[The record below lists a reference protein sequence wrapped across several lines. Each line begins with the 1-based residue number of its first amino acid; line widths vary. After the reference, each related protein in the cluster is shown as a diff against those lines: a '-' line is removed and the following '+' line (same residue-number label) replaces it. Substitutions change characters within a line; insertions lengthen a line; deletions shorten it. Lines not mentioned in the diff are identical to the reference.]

1 MRFISD
7 DHDEQRPVWMSPEE
21 RENPLAFLSSFCHD
35 YPIADCRFIL
45 WHMLSAS
52 LSAPIQNDEPSISDQ
67 VCFFENL
74 MPALEALH
82 LWVSTDQDPLISK
95 DIESGKIK
103 LVAPERKDCE
113 KDKISDALAQ
123 IKEFLASYPAS
134 EFEELLFDILH
145 AVTSYKVY
153 SRSCPATVLTFNR
166 SFEGLL
172 EASQQLSICCPSIQ
186 HDNRAEH
193 CQSVSETKSNY
204 HGPDLSMIF
213 KPIFQFRT
221 LAEWK
226 EELYRICLYALSKEP
241 ADEWGAVVDTLAIY
255 RLSTDLV
262 KALHQRFDVS
272 NPHGNS

>member
-21 RENPLAFLSSFCHD
+21 RENPLAFVSSFCHD

-95 DIESGKIK
+95 DIESSKIK
-103 LVAPERKDCE
+103 SVAPERKGCE
-113 KDKISDALAQ
+113 KDKISDAFAN

-134 EFEELLFDILH
+134 EFEELLFDILQ
-145 AVTSYKVY
+145 AVTSDKVY
-153 SRSCPATVLTFNR
+153 SKSCPATVLTFSRN
-166 SFEGLL
+166 FEGLL
-172 EASQQLSICCPSIQ
+172 EAGHHLSTCCPSIQ
-186 HDNRAEH
+186 HYSRNEPYQCD
-193 CQSVSETKSNY
+193 SETKSNY
-204 HGPDLSMIF
+204 DGPDLSMIF
-213 KPIFQFRT
+213 KPIFQFKT

-241 ADEWGAVVDTLAIY
+241 ADEWGAVVDTLGIY

-262 KALHQRFDVS
+262 KALHLGFEIS
-272 NPHGNS
+272 NAQGYS